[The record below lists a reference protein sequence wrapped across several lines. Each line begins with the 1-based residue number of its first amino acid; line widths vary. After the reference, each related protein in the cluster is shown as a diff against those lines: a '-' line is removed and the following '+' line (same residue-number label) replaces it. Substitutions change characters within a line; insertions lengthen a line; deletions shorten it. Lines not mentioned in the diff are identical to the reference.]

1 MLRKYPGVGCREEKK
16 AWGWNVE
23 TPRLKRSCSFYC
35 LSKLFTLHSFQP
47 TRNWSFKASLP
58 SLFCRDGTGL
68 PTPDRTKVA
77 SSYTVIWDVPNIAL
91 LLIVWEAAPRE
102 QVAPTSEPQ
111 RKISAVLQVT
121 TSDSVGL
128 ATAGTRMPRLTE
140 PQGDTIW
147 PSPSLVN
154 VRNASA
160 AGLKKLNLVNAKRAQ
175 IWEGGFIH

>member
-1 MLRKYPGVGCREEKK
+1 M
-16 AWGWNVE
+16 
-23 TPRLKRSCSFYC
+23 
-35 LSKLFTLHSFQP
+35 
-47 TRNWSFKASLP
+47 
-58 SLFCRDGTGL
+58 
-68 PTPDRTKVA
+68 
-77 SSYTVIWDVPNIAL
+77 PNIAL

-175 IWEGGFIH
+175 ISEGGFIH

>member
-1 MLRKYPGVGCREEKK
+1 M
-16 AWGWNVE
+16 
-23 TPRLKRSCSFYC
+23 
-35 LSKLFTLHSFQP
+35 
-47 TRNWSFKASLP
+47 
-58 SLFCRDGTGL
+58 
-68 PTPDRTKVA
+68 PD
-77 SSYTVIWDVPNIAL
+77 IAL

-147 PSPSLVN
+147 PSLVN

-175 IWEGGFIH
+175 I